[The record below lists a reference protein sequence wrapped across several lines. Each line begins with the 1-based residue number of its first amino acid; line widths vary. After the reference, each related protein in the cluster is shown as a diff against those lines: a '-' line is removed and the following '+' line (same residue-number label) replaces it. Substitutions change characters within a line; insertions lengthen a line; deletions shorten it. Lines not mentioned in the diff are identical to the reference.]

1 MAKETV
7 YGGGTRV
14 IVRDV
19 SEPRPEPDETNRAIR
34 DEYSR
39 LDRKK
44 FENEKKKKLITRIIL
59 FSAIVA
65 VIFLALYLIIGYLSG
80 VTT

>member
-19 SEPRPEPDETNRAIR
+19 SEPRPEPDETNRTIR

-44 FENEKKKKLITRIIL
+44 FENEIKKKRSKRIIL
-59 FSAIVA
+59 FSAIAA
-65 VIFLALYLIIGYLSG
+65 VISLALYLILGYLSG
-80 VTT
+80 V